1 MRIVIDGL
9 PLRIRSAGIQTYT
22 YELARCLAK
31 TAGSQELFFSD
42 FCIPLSKAGVGKTS
56 DSEGFRKELQ
66 ALLRLVPGWWRF
78 VPPAFHDIVNSRR
91 LRAFAPDVYF
101 GPNYFGLFAPTTKT
115 VITIHD
121 LAYMRFPEV
130 IYWFTRRRLR
140 KRLHAD
146 ALRADAIFAD
156 SVATRAD
163 VLELLRMPEDK
174 VHVVYPGVGEEFRP
188 VTDQDRLDKVS
199 ARYGLPSRF
208 ILFVGTVEPRKN
220 LVRLIEAFRLLCHA
234 RQFTHSLVIVGGKG
248 WADQPIYQALGP
260 LQAGGRALLTGRV
273 EQDDL
278 PFIYNLADVFVLPS
292 LCEGF
297 GIPVIEAMA
306 CGTPV
311 VTSNTSCL
319 PEVAGGAAV
328 LVDPMS
334 AEGIAAGIRSVI
346 DNVEMHKE
354 LCQKGLVRAS
364 DFSWERAARRVL
376 DVFRQLT
383 GQ

>member
-1 MRIVIDGL
+1 MRIVVDGF
-9 PLRIRSAGIQTYT
+9 PLRRPSAGIRTYT
-22 YELARCLAK
+22 YELLRHFVSIAPGDEVFLADFYVPLQEAQLSTKGDPHRFREAFESLRAR
-31 TAGSQELFFSD
+31 
-42 FCIPLSKAGVGKTS
+42 
-56 DSEGFRKELQ
+56 
-66 ALLRLVPGWWRF
+66 VPGWFALMPLAVR
-78 VPPAFHDIVNSRR
+78 DRINRRR
-91 LRAFAPDVYF
+91 LRAFGTDIYF
-101 GPNYFGLFAPTTKT
+101 GTNFTGTFAPPAKT

-121 LAYMRFPEV
+121 LCHVHFPGA
-130 IYWFTRRRLR
+130 TSRRTLRHLR
-140 KRLHAD
+140 KRLRTDAD
-146 ALRADAIFAD
+146 RADAIFAD
-156 SVATRAD
+156 SAATRAD
-163 VLELLRMPEDK
+163 VLEFLGMPEQK
-174 VHVVYPGVGEEFRP
+174 VHIVYPGVGEEFRP

-234 RQFTHSLVIVGGKG
+234 PQFTHSLVIVGGKG

-260 LQAGGRALLTGRV
+260 LQAGGRAVLTGRV

-311 VTSNTSCL
+311 VTSHSSCL

-328 LVDPMS
+328 LVDPSS
-334 AEGIAAGIRSVI
+334 AESIAAGIRRV
-346 DNVEMHKE
+346 VEDAVSRKQ
-354 LCQKGLVRAS
+354 LRQKGLARAR
-364 DFSWERAARRVL
+364 DFSWERAARQAL
-376 DVFRQLT
+376 DVFHQLT
-383 GQ
+383 GR